1 MVVAGI
7 VLGVAAV
14 RAAGRSGGL
23 SFAGDPA
30 GAVALLAAGWTVL
43 AGALVLGRR
52 RPTLRTSALLVAVAG
67 TWFVAEWNHAGAG
80 SALGFTLGSALFA
93 ATPALVAWTTLGY
106 PTGRLES
113 RFDVALIAATLTT
126 CLLLGVLPALFF
138 DPRAAGC
145 AGCPANLLLIGDDA
159 ALALRLGRIGLTVAA
174 AALVAVLLA
183 TVWRTVTASAAR
195 RRAVLPLTVTGG
207 GFLLVAA
214 VRFLAGRERGF
225 VGSSPLDRRLWLAQA
240 ILLIALG
247 AAVVW
252 SIVRERRARSRIAG
266 LVVRLGHPADPGGL
280 RHSMARTLA
289 DPGLV
294 LGYPVDG
301 GRYVDAAGDPVNIAP
316 GPGRASTPLVLD
328 GAEVA
333 VLVHRPGLS
342 DDALLLAEVAGA
354 ARLGLEQEGRRAR
367 LRAREQDLR
376 TSRARLVEAG
386 DAERRRL
393 ERDVHDGAQQ
403 RLIALLLGARMLHLR
418 LARRPGSGATAILD
432 EVSARLG
439 SAVEE
444 LRVVA
449 QGIHPAVLSDE
460 GLLAAV
466 EALAEELDG
475 PVSVDIGDARCPASV
490 ENAAYRVVAEA
501 ARCGLSS
508 VVARRLDGALVLDV
522 QASSAPE
529 RLVDLEDRVGAL
541 DGTLRVREEP
551 GGAVRLRAEI
561 PCG

>member
-1 MVVAGI
+1 MAGV

-14 RAAGRSGGL
+14 RSAARSGGL
-23 SFAGDPA
+23 SFAGDPV

-80 SALGFTLGSALFA
+80 SALGYTIGSALFA
-93 ATPALVAWTTLGY
+93 ATPALVAWAVLGY
-106 PTGRLES
+106 PTGRLGS
-113 RFDVALIAATLTT
+113 RLDVALIATTLTA

-138 DPRAAGC
+138 DPVSAGC
-145 AGCPANLLLIGDDA
+145 GGCPANLLLVDDDVRRS
-159 ALALRLGRIGLTVAA
+159 LWLGRIGLSVAA
-174 AALVAVLLA
+174 AALLAVLLVA
-183 TVWRTVTASAAR
+183 VWRTVTASAAR
-195 RRAVLPLTVTGG
+195 RRAGLALTLTGG
-207 GFLLVAA
+207 GFLLVVA
-214 VRFLAGRERGF
+214 VRFLAGRDRGF

-240 ILLIALG
+240 ILLTALG

-252 SIVRERRARSRIAG
+252 SIVRERRARTRIAG
-266 LVVRLGHPADPGGL
+266 LVVRLGQPDDPGGL
-280 RHSMARTLA
+280 RHSIAQTLS

-294 LGYPVDG
+294 LGYPIDG
-301 GRYVDAAGDPVNIAP
+301 GRHVDAAGDPVDTTP

-328 GAEVA
+328 GTEVA
-333 VLVHRPGLS
+333 VLVHRPGLL
-342 DDALLLAEVAGA
+342 DDTLLLAEVAGA
-354 ARLGLEQEGRRAR
+354 ARLGLEQEGRRVR

-376 TSRARLVEAG
+376 ASRARLVEAG

-403 RLIALLLGARMLHLR
+403 RLIALLLGARMLHVR
-418 LARRPGSGATAILD
+418 LGRQPGSGVTAMLD
-432 EVSARLG
+432 EVMGQLQR
-439 SAVEE
+439 AVEE
-444 LRVVA
+444 LRVIA
-449 QGIHPAVLSDE
+449 HGIHPAVLSDE

-466 EALAEELDG
+466 DALAEEVAR
-475 PVSVDIGDARCPASV
+475 PVVVNIGDARYPASV
-490 ENAAYRVVAEA
+490 ENAAYRVIAEA

-508 VVARRLDGALVLDV
+508 VTASRRDGALVLDV
-522 QASSAPE
+522 QAATAPE

-541 DGTLRVREEP
+541 NGTLRVREEP